1 LPGSVVEGNILK
13 QKKDYIELQ
22 ITKVHSYDASLL
34 QQDIICPHYLFA
46 YGQHTDMPL
55 HKHGCGGCK
64 RQAVSYAKQLELKQI
79 MVVDSLRKVPAC
91 QAITLPPVLPS
102 PEILQ
107 YRNKIE
113 FSCGTFRAYHDEL
126 GKSEVADGKYD
137 EYTTI

>member
-1 LPGSVVEGNILK
+1 
-13 QKKDYIELQ
+13 
-22 ITKVHSYDASLL
+22 
-34 QQDIICPHYLFA
+34 
-46 YGQHTDMPL
+46 MPL